1 MAAPDLQ
8 SSASDDLATVGA
20 PPAAFDGQ
28 RSTFAEDPR
37 WADYRPQWW
46 VLPAIGAAMLLA
58 MLVTYLGLRYGQDAI
73 ALSGVGLFGLATCA
87 LIVAGVRYTWLL
99 GRDLSGWR
107 RSVKR
112 APKV

>member
-37 WADYRPQWW
+37 WADYCPQPR
-46 VLPAIGAAMLLA
+46 LNPQQIGQFVKERRR
-58 MLVTYLGLRYGQDAI
+58 LV
-73 ALSGVGLFGLATCA
+73 
-87 LIVAGVRYTWLL
+87 
-99 GRDLSGWR
+99 
-107 RSVKR
+107 
-112 APKV
+112 